1 MLSSSMYGITVLC
14 TVYGGELCFIFVT
27 TWQMSSFGGC
37 VGSTTVCSRV
47 FYRHNCDICGLR
59 RLWEMTSRKKEKKKE
74 KTNHV
79 FAPDSRQHVLLSGTR
94 SGGEGTLRPSRAVTV
109 HLTFNPRSNIHRKG
123 ISFKFKDCE
132 LLTKWTWWTPGQLW
146 CYSRDIWS
154 NTIIIIKYSFYTL
167 KDRKL

>member
-47 FYRHNCDICGLR
+47 FYHHNCDICGLR
-59 RLWEMTSRKKEKKKE
+59 RLWEMTSRKKE

-132 LLTKWTWWTPGQLW
+132 LLTKYLMNPW
-146 CYSRDIWS
+146 
-154 NTIIIIKYSFYTL
+154 
-167 KDRKL
+167 KDNYDVIAEIFEAIPLLLLNIASIVWKIGNCN